1 MLEHNQG
8 RKDPEM
14 GKSKQQLLERA
25 IEKQDVKGLKAAL
38 SKGADPNASLD
49 NGHIPL
55 VGAVLTGN
63 EQIVTAL
70 IEGGANP
77 KRKSALGETALQYAP
92 NVKIAALLV
101 AAGANINAVDDYG
114 GTPLSMAA
122 SNGHP
127 ELIKW
132 LHARG
137 AKDGSCE
144 PDGTTSLHGACLE
157 ADLKTVAVLLECGA
171 DPNARTKDGL
181 TPLLYVEGMKRKAGV
196 EIIKLLL
203 MAGADPN
210 AQMVDGRFPLYEA
223 ATEGSAAAVEALL
236 AGGAKIDLHEGL
248 GETALAAA
256 VYEGNAD
263 TAAALLKA
271 GANPSARIS
280 PEHGDPGRSGKSV
293 RELAAA
299 SRSAAI
305 RKLFKIR

>member
-1 MLEHNQG
+1 
-8 RKDPEM
+8 M

-25 IEKQDVKGLKAAL
+25 IEKQDVKELKAAL

-77 KRKSALGETALQYAP
+77 KRKNALGETALQYAP

-203 MAGADPN
+203 KAGADPN

-223 ATEGSAAAVEALL
+223 ATEGSAAAVEALQDRF
-236 AGGAKIDLHEGL
+236 ARRL
-248 GETALAAA
+248 GRDRSRRRRLRRQRRHSRRSSQGRGQSKCSHFSRARGPRPQREICPRIGRRQPLRCHPETL
-256 VYEGNAD
+256 
-263 TAAALLKA
+263 
-271 GANPSARIS
+271 
-280 PEHGDPGRSGKSV
+280 
-293 RELAAA
+293 
-299 SRSAAI
+299 
-305 RKLFKIR
+305 